1 MTDQVVTIEG
11 SPTPCSELPRGVQKT
26 VLYTE
31 RVQRLIKKGYF
42 VLKSGPTDVGTPAV
56 FNSGPGVTLST
67 ATPSGQYVA
76 PHPGEAI
83 IPPPAPPNPFQDP
96 VEPAPLGPPPT
107 VPQHPNET
115 AQHTPAAEEPVQTAE
130 QPTG

>member
-42 VLKSGPTDVGTPAV
+42 VLKSGPTDVGASTPVEA
-56 FNSGPGVTLST
+56 
-67 ATPSGQYVA
+67 VA
-76 PHPGEAI
+76 PPLTPGEAI
-83 IPPPAPPNPFQDP
+83 IPPPSSNPFQDP
-96 VEPAPLGPPPT
+96 VEPAPLGPPPV